1 MIDPGEALV
10 QAAVQ
15 LVDTPFRLH
24 GRDPGTGLDCVGLV
38 SAAMAASGGQP
49 VPPAGYTLRN
59 LAIEKWLPQAERS
72 GLAPSPGPIRAGEV
86 LLITL
91 PHCQHHLVIAVD
103 GGSVIHAHAG
113 LRRVVRQ
120 PLEPG
125 WQVRAKWR
133 PSLLTKG

>member
-59 LAIEKWLPQAERS
+59 LAIVWMAFTLDGIGWGASRDLNLKTKSVERLVKLCEQRNEDELVGRLTIDLTARTQS
-72 GLAPSPGPIRAGEV
+72 IRNGHEV
-86 LLITL
+86 
-91 PHCQHHLVIAVD
+91 HYRGQRAVNK
-103 GGSVIHAHAG
+103 S
-113 LRRVVRQ
+113 
-120 PLEPG
+120 
-125 WQVRAKWR
+125 
-133 PSLLTKG
+133 